1 MSKSIKLRKGLD
13 IRLIGEAKAV
23 KSVLTAPKMISVK
36 PSDFHNMTPK
46 MVVKEGD
53 SVKAGSILFHDKYR
67 ESIKYASP
75 VSGTVKE
82 IVRGEKRRIMEVLI
96 ESDGQQSFE
105 IGTTGNVSEMSADQV
120 KETML
125 AAGLWPFINQRPI
138 DIVADPKNAPKAIFI
153 SAFSSAPLAPDYNFL
168 LQGKGDEFQAGLN
181 VLSRLTSGKVH
192 LTLNANSASDEVF
205 KNAKGVQINKI
216 SGKHPAGNVGTQIHH
231 IDPINKGEFVWTV
244 NAQDVAIIGRY
255 FLTGKYDTRKVIA
268 LTGSEISEPQYFETI
283 IGANV
288 RELLGDKVTTD
299 NVRVISGNVLTGD
312 KIEKDGYIGFYH
324 NEVTVIPEGDQLKFV
339 ATKGWMSPGF
349 DKFSNSRT
357 YPTWILPKSKKFRL
371 DTNTNGEERAFV
383 VTGELEKVFPFDI
396 LPMQLVK
403 AAITDDIDAMENLGI
418 YEVAPEDFALCEY
431 VCSSKIDIQDKIR
444 QGLDL
449 IASECM

>member
-1 MSKSIKLRKGLD
+1 MSV
-13 IRLIGEAKAV
+13 E
-23 KSVLTAPKMISVK
+23 
-36 PSDFHNMTPK
+36 
-46 MVVKEGD
+46 
-53 SVKAGSILFHDKYR
+53 
-67 ESIKYASP
+67 
-75 VSGTVKE
+75 
-82 IVRGEKRRIMEVLI
+82 
-96 ESDGQQSFE
+96 
-105 IGTTGNVSEMSADQV
+105 QV

-125 AAGLWPFINQRPI
+125 SSGLWPFLNQRPI
-138 DIVADPKNAPKAIFI
+138 DVVADPKNEPKAIFI

-168 LQGKGDEFQAGLN
+168 LHGKGDEFQAGLD
-181 VLSRLTSGKVH
+181 VLAKLTSGKVH
-192 LTLNANSASDEVF
+192 LTLNANGASDEVF
-205 KNAKGVQINKI
+205 TNAKGVQINKI

-255 FLTGKYDTRKVIA
+255 FLTGKYDTRKIIA
-268 LTGSEISEPQYFETI
+268 LTGSEINEPQYFETI

-288 RELLGDKVTTD
+288 RELLADKVTTD

-312 KIEKDGYIGFYH
+312 KIEKDGFIGFYH
-324 NEVTVIPEGDQLKFV
+324 NEVTVIPEGDHMKFV

-403 AAITDDIDAMENLGI
+403 AAITDDIDGMENLGI

>member
-13 IRLIGEAKAV
+13 IRLLGEAKTA
-23 KSVLTAPKMISVK
+23 KSELPLPKMVAVK
-36 PSDFHNMTPK
+36 PSDFHTMTPK
-46 MVVKEGD
+46 MVVKEGET
-53 SVKAGSILFHDKYR
+53 VKAGSILFHNKYE
-67 ESIKYASP
+67 ESVKFASP
-75 VSGTVKE
+75 ISGTVKA
-82 IVRGEKRRIMEVLI
+82 IVRGAKRRIMEVLV

-105 IGTTGNVSEMSADQV
+105 AASPMNVSEMSSEQV

-125 AAGLWPFINQRPI
+125 ASGLWPFINQRPI
-138 DIVADPKNAPKAIFI
+138 DVVADPKNEPKAIFI

-168 LQGKGDEFQAGLN
+168 LEGKGEEFQTGLDA
-181 VLSRLTSGKVH
+181 LAKLTSGKVH
-192 LTLNANSASDEVF
+192 LTVSSNGGSSDVF
-205 KNAKGVQINKI
+205 KNAKGVQVNNIT
-216 SGKHPAGNVGTQIHH
+216 SKHPGGNVGTQIHH

-255 FLTGKYDTRKVIA
+255 FLTGKYDTSKVIA
-268 LTGSEISEPQYFETI
+268 LTGSEIKEPQYFETLA
-283 IGANV
+283 GANV
-288 RELLGDKVTTD
+288 SDLLAEKIATD
-299 NVRVISGNVLTGD
+299 NVRVVSGNVLTGD
-312 KIEKDGYIGFYH
+312 KIDQDGYLGFYH
-324 NEVTVIPEGDQLKFV
+324 NEVTVIPEGDHMKFV
-339 ATKGWMSPGF
+339 ATEGWMAPGF
-349 DKFSNSRT
+349 KRFSNSRT
-357 YPTWILPKSKKFRL
+357 FPTWILPKSKKFRL

-403 AAITDDIDAMENLGI
+403 AAITDDIDGMENLGI

-431 VCSSKIDIQDKIR
+431 VCTSKIDIQDKIR

>member
-1 MSKSIKLRKGLD
+1 MSKSIKLKKGLD
-13 IRLIGEAKAV
+13 IRLVGEAKAV
-23 KSVLTAPKMISVK
+23 KSELATPKMISLK
-36 PSDFHNMTPK
+36 PSDFHNLMPK
-46 MVVKEGD
+46 MVVKEGET
-53 SVKAGSILFHDKYR
+53 VKAGSILFHDKYK
-67 ESIKYASP
+67 ESIKFASP
-75 VSGTVKE
+75 VSGTVKS
-82 IVRGEKRRIMEVLI
+82 IVRGEKRRIMEVLV
-96 ESDGQQSFE
+96 ESDGKEAFE
-105 IGTTGNVSEMSADQV
+105 SGSIRKVSEMSSDQV

-125 AAGLWPFINQRPI
+125 ASGLWPFLNQRPI
-138 DIVADPKNAPKAIFI
+138 DVIADPNNAPKAIFV

-168 LQGKGDEFQAGLN
+168 LQGKGDEFQAGLDA
-181 VLSRLTSGKVH
+181 LAKLTSGKVH
-192 LTLNANSASDEVF
+192 LTLNSNIASDEVF
-205 KNAKGVQINKI
+205 KNSKGVQINTI
-216 SGKHPAGNVGTQIHH
+216 SGKHPGGNVGTQIHH

-244 NAQDVAIIGRY
+244 NAQDVVIIGRY
-255 FLTGKYDTRKVIA
+255 FLTGKYDARKVIA
-268 LTGSEISEPQYFETI
+268 LTGSEIKDPQYFETI
-283 IGANV
+283 LGANV
-288 RELLGDKVTTD
+288 SDLLADKISSD
-299 NVRVISGNVLTGD
+299 NVRVISGNVLTGE
-312 KIEKDGYIGFYH
+312 KIQKDGYLGFYH

-357 YPTWILPKSKKFRL
+357 FPTWILPKSKKFRL

-396 LPMQLVK
+396 LPMHLVK
-403 AAITDDIDAMENLGI
+403 AAITDDIDGMENLGI

>member
-13 IRLIGEAKAV
+13 IRLIGAATTV
-23 KSVLTAPKMISVK
+23 KSTLALPKMVSVK

-46 MVVKEGD
+46 MVVKEGEA
-53 SVKAGSILFHDKYR
+53 VKTGSILFHDKYK
-67 ESIKYASP
+67 ESVKFASP
-75 VSGTVKE
+75 TSGTVKA
-82 IVRGEKRRIMEVLI
+82 IVRGEKRRILEVLI
-96 ESDGQQSFE
+96 ESDGQHTFVEGSAKKAL
-105 IGTTGNVSEMSADQV
+105 EMSNEEV
-120 KETML
+120 KQTML
-125 AAGLWPFINQRPI
+125 SAGLWPFLNQRPI
-138 DIVADPKNAPKAIFI
+138 DVIADPKNSPKAIFV
-153 SAFSSAPLAPDYNFL
+153 SAFSSAPLAPDYNFVL
-168 LQGKGDEFQAGLN
+168 DGKGEEFQAGLDA
-181 VLSRLTSGKVH
+181 LTKLTEGKVH
-192 LTLNANSASDEVF
+192 LTINGKVAANDVF
-205 KNAKGVQINKI
+205 KNAKGVQINTI

-255 FLTGKYDTRKVIA
+255 FLTGKYDTTRTIA
-268 LTGSEISEPQYFETI
+268 LSGSEIKDPQYFETI
-283 IGANV
+283 SGANV
-288 RELLGDKVTTD
+288 ADLLEGKITSD

-312 KIEKDGYIGFYH
+312 KIGQDGYLGFYH
-324 NEVTVIPEGDQLKFV
+324 NEVTVIPEGDHLKFV
-339 ATKGWMSPGF
+339 ATTGWMSPGF

-357 YPTWILPKSKKFRL
+357 FPTWILPKSKKFRL

-383 VTGELEKVFPFDI
+383 VTGELDKVFPFDI
-396 LPMQLVK
+396 LPMQLAK

-431 VCSSKIDIQDKIR
+431 VCTSKIDIQDKIR

>member
-13 IRLIGEAKAV
+13 IRLVGEAKTV
-23 KSVLTAPKMISVK
+23 KSELSLPKTISIK

-46 MVVKEGD
+46 MVVKEGEA
-53 SVKAGSILFHDKYR
+53 VKAGSILFYNKYE
-67 ESIKYASP
+67 ESVKFASP
-75 VSGTVKE
+75 ISGTVKA
-82 IVRGEKRRIMEVLI
+82 IVRGEKRRIMEVLV

-105 IGTTGNVSEMSADQV
+105 SGSASDVSNMSSEQV

-125 AAGLWPFINQRPI
+125 ASGLWPFINQRPI
-138 DIVADPKNAPKAIFI
+138 DVVADPKNDPKAIFV

-168 LQGKGDEFQAGLN
+168 LEGKGEEFQAGLN
-181 VLSRLTSGKVH
+181 VLAKLTPGKVH
-192 LTLNANSASDEVF
+192 LTLNANGASGDAF
-205 KNAKGVQINKI
+205 ANAKGVQINKI
-216 SGKHPAGNVGTQIHH
+216 SSKHPGGNVGTQIHH

-255 FLTGKYDTRKVIA
+255 FLTGKYDTSKVIA
-268 LTGSEISEPQYFETI
+268 LTGSEIKEPQYFETI
-283 IGANV
+283 SGANV
-288 RELLGDKVTTD
+288 SDLLNDKIATD

-312 KIEKDGYIGFYH
+312 KIDQDGHLGFYH
-324 NEVTVIPEGDQLKFV
+324 NEVTVIPEGNQLKFV
-339 ATKGWMSPGF
+339 ATKGWMGPGF

-383 VTGELEKVFPFDI
+383 VTGEMEKVFPFDI

-403 AAITDDIDAMENLGI
+403 AAITDDIDGMENLGI

-431 VCSSKIDIQDKIR
+431 VCTSKIDIQDKIR